1 MTDATSGPTLQLGST
16 LRLLLPGGDV
26 QVLAGTSALLAA
38 RLALA
43 GPQAR
48 REIAPLLWP
57 DVGERRARA
66 NLRQSLLRL
75 KAQAGCDWIVG
86 ETELR
91 LAGDVVVDAEG
102 PGELLAG
109 LDAALPSDE
118 LRAWLEGARRQ
129 RLQRRRAALVAT
141 AEAAEA
147 AQDWPA
153 AQAAAES
160 LLELEPH
167 SEEAH
172 RRRIRLHY
180 LQGDTG
186 RAAAAVA
193 ECERMLRREFGAAP
207 SEATRTLIALVAR
220 AGPPPR
226 PETDGL
232 RAASQALALP
242 LHAAA
247 LLRPPRMVGRHAE
260 HAALHAAARS
270 GGPALVVGEAGMGK
284 SRLLAELA
292 AAWPREQVA
301 AVKAQVGDAGVPYA
315 TLARLLHGA
324 CRLRGVPVP
333 PLVPAQGAPE
343 AGAWRLQLQQAVAAT
358 LATLGVAL
366 VLVDDLHFADP
377 ASLETVQAL
386 ATALD
391 LGAAAGAEAHP
402 VAGAAAN
409 AVGKAAPG
417 PSAWVMAMRPAEAG
431 SAARTLADALAEWP
445 QAPRIALAPLSTAQ
459 VAELLVEVG
468 LGPAQATSLAPAL
481 ARHTGGNPL
490 FVLETLR
497 GMPLGHL
504 ATGEGAARLP
514 QPAGVGALIERRLRQ
529 LSPGA
534 LALARAAAIAG
545 PDFSPALAEAVL
557 ARPALD
563 LADAW
568 AELESAQVL
577 REMAF
582 AHDLVFETT
591 LAGIPK
597 PIARHLHGAVAQWLE
612 GQGGEAAPV
621 AAHWLE
627 AGAPAKALPALRT
640 AAARSMQAWRP
651 REAAGFLARAW
662 ETCAA
667 QLDPGAPRL
676 DLLLAWE
683 EAECAS
689 AGPQAAL
696 AVLDRIEPGGLDA
709 AHRLRLL
716 ARRASLCGDA
726 RRFDDAVRVGQEAIE
741 LAARLGDTPQLA
753 DALASAGTAMAMR
766 GEAEQAEALC
776 LRWWPRVVDLDPAPG
791 RLFAAR
797 AIVLDRLGRVE
808 AAEGLHRRAWVALSA
823 QGQTAEAVMVL
834 NNLSTHLS
842 LRGRV
847 AEADEQA
854 AAAER
859 MQAQHDQL
867 SDTLVLIQLRRA
879 VNARDLGQFGT
890 ALQRFEQT
898 LAALPDQDGTM
909 RRWALVLRA
918 VLWQQIGQRAR
929 AWQDLRAADA
939 ATLPPFARVPAGL
952 LALELAGDDPQAAQA
967 ALAEAEQV
975 CAEGSEPFHGLRVQA
990 ERCRREALQHGIDA
1004 EAARSSLAQLLE
1016 RANDRGAEGLRASLH
1031 LLGTQAL
1038 LALGATAPAR
1048 EWLLACSTLPAAI
1061 TPRHPAGVWWHGLW
1075 RAWLA
1080 LGDADRA
1087 AAAHAEG
1094 VAWIHRTLQQHLPR
1108 EFHAGF
1114 RQVPEH
1120 QALLRG

>member
-1 MTDATSGPTLQLGST
+1 MTGTLPGLTLQLGAT
-16 LRLLLPGGDV
+16 LRLCAAGGAA
-26 QVLAGTSALLAA
+26 QVLEGTGALLAA

-43 GPQAR
+43 GPQPRGA
-48 REIAPLLWP
+48 IAPLLWP
-57 DVGERRARA
+57 DVGEARARA
-66 NLRQSLLRL
+66 NLRQRLLRL
-75 KAQAGCDWIVG
+75 KALAGREWIVG
-86 ETELR
+86 EAELR
-91 LAGDVVVDAEG
+91 LAADVHIDDSGA
-102 PGELLAG
+102 GELLAG
-109 LDAALPSDE
+109 IDATLPSDE
-118 LRAWLEGARRQ
+118 LRAWLDAARRQ
-129 RLQRRRAALVAT
+129 RLQRRCRTLVAE

-153 AQAAAES
+153 ALAAAEG
-160 LLELEPH
+160 LLALEPH

-180 LQGDTG
+180 LQGDSG
-186 RAAAAVA
+186 RAAEAVA
-193 ECERMLRREFGAAP
+193 ECQRMLRREFGAAP
-207 SEATRTLIALVAR
+207 SAATLELVGLLAR
-220 AGPPPR
+220 GAAGRRAEPPPG
-226 PETDGL
+226 PAAQHTG
-232 RAASQALALP
+232 RAT
-242 LHAAA
+242 A

-260 HAALHAAARS
+260 HAALHAAARA
-270 GGPALVVGEAGMGK
+270 GHPALVVAEAGMGK

-324 CRLRGVPVP
+324 CHPRGVPVP
-333 PLVPAQGAPE
+333 PLAPAAGTVE
-343 AGAWRLQLQQAVAAT
+343 AAAWRLQLQQAVAAT

-377 ASLETVQAL
+377 ASLEAVQAL
-386 ATALD
+386 ATQPEAGPVTLP
-391 LGAAAGAEAHP
+391 GADGNAPCGAP
-402 VAGAAAN
+402 
-409 AVGKAAPG
+409 
-417 PSAWVMAMRPAEAG
+417 AWVMAMRPAEAG
-431 SAARTLADALAEWP
+431 HAARTLADALADARAERP
-445 QAPRIALAPLSTAQ
+445 QALHLALAPLGEAQ
-459 VAELLVEVG
+459 VGELLAEVG
-468 LGPAQATSLAPAL
+468 LARGQAAALAPAL

-497 GMPLGHL
+497 GMPLDRL
-504 ATGEGAARLP
+504 ATGEGTPRLP
-514 QPAGVGALIERRLRQ
+514 QPASVGALIERRLRQ

-557 ARPALD
+557 QRPAIE

-597 PIARHLHGAVAQWLE
+597 SIARHLHGAVAQWLE
-612 GQGGEAAPV
+612 GQGGEAARV

-627 AGAPAKALPALRT
+627 AGAAMKALPALRS
-640 AAARSMQAWRP
+640 AAERSMQAWRP

-662 ETCAA
+662 DTCAGRLDADA
-667 QLDPGAPRL
+667 QRV

-683 EAECAS
+683 GAECAS
-689 AGPQAAL
+689 AGPEAAL
-696 AVLDRIEPGGLDA
+696 AVLDRMEAAGLDA
-709 AHRLRLL
+709 ADRLRLL
-716 ARRASLCGDA
+716 ARRAALCGDA
-726 RRFDDAVRVGQEAIE
+726 RRFDDAVRVGREAIA
-741 LAARLGDTPQLA
+741 LATDLGDAVHLA
-753 DALASAGTAMAMR
+753 DALASASTAMAMR
-766 GEAEQAEALC
+766 GEAEPAEALC
-776 LRWWPRVVDLDPAPG
+776 LRWWPRVADLDPAPG

-797 AIVLDRLGRVE
+797 AIVLDRLGRAD
-808 AAEGLHRRAWVALSA
+808 AAEDLHRRAWAALSA

-854 AAAER
+854 AVAER

-879 VNARDLGQFGT
+879 VNARDLGRFGE

-898 LAALPDQDGTM
+898 LEALPEADSAM
-909 RRWALVLRA
+909 RRWTLVLRA
-918 VLWQQIGQRAR
+918 MLWHQIGQRAR

-939 ATLPPFARVPAGL
+939 ATLPAFARVPACL
-952 LALELAGDDPQAAQA
+952 LALELAGDDPHAAQA
-967 ALAEAEQV
+967 ALAEAEEV
-975 CAEGSEPFHGLRVQA
+975 CAASVEPFHGLRVRA
-990 ERCRREALQHGIDA
+990 ERCRREAQDGGIDA
-1004 EAARSSLAQLLE
+1004 EAAESAFARLLE
-1016 RANDRGAEGLRASLH
+1016 RASDRGAEGLRASLH
-1031 LLGTQAL
+1031 LLGAQAL
-1038 LALGATAPAR
+1038 LARGAAAPAR
-1048 EWLLACSTLPAAI
+1048 AWLSACGTLPAAI

-1087 AAAHAEG
+1087 AAAQAEG
-1094 VAWIHRTLQQHLPR
+1094 VAWIHRTLQQHLPG

-1114 RQVPEH
+1114 KQVPEH